1 MGTLQR
7 DWVEIAEQEVAN
19 AFTKKSKSKYIN
31 SIKKAIESDINKNYP
46 NDTITHAEWIGAED
60 YSAKGDVKVYLKSG
74 REVPVEL
81 KFSKSKGSGTK
92 FNPTTNILKK
102 YIDDPRLQSY
112 PEYDEMLGLK
122 KTRYDMVESLV
133 GHKMNSAA
141 EYERNLRIIKKTNKP
156 FIKDIADITKGG
168 QIEYAFNTS
177 KIMNEHLE
185 GVQKMVDNVL
195 DGNNTT
201 TDVEITN
208 DLIYC
213 VVKNFENSKQSVEIY
228 DFDDM
233 DSKVANVISVGKSI
247 KIQNKMGKDIL
258 RMSVHWKNICQGGST
273 PCFNG
278 FVGNA
283 YG

>member
-31 SIKKAIESDINKNYP
+31 SIKKDIESDINKNYP
-46 NDTITHAEWIGAED
+46 NDDINHAEWIGAED
-60 YSAKGDVKVYLKSG
+60 YSSKGDNRVYLKSG

-81 KFSKSKGSGTK
+81 KFSKTKGSGTK

-102 YIDDPRLQSY
+102 YITDPRLQSY

-122 KTRYDMVESLV
+122 KIRYDMVESLV
-133 GHKMNSAA
+133 GHKMNSAV
-141 EYERNLRIIKKTNKP
+141 EYEDNLTAIREINKP
-156 FIKDIADITKGG
+156 FIKDIADVTKAG
-168 QIEYAFNTS
+168 QIKYAFDTS

-247 KIQNKMGKDIL
+247 KIQNKMGKTIL
-258 RMSVHWKNICQGGST
+258 RMSVHWKNICQGGKT

>member
-1 MGTLQR
+1 MNKLVLITSSSLR
-7 DWVEIAEQEVAN
+7 HLYFAEKLNQQFKE
-19 AFTKKSKSKYIN
+19 K
-31 SIKKAIESDINKNYP
+31 
-46 NDTITHAEWIGAED
+46 
-60 YSAKGDVKVYLKSG
+60 
-74 REVPVEL
+74 
-81 KFSKSKGSGTK
+81 
-92 FNPTTNILKK
+92 
-102 YIDDPRLQSY
+102 
-112 PEYDEMLGLK
+112 
-122 KTRYDMVESLV
+122 
-133 GHKMNSAA
+133 
-141 EYERNLRIIKKTNKP
+141 IIK
-156 FIKDIADITKGG
+156 I
-168 QIEYAFNTS
+168 Y
-177 KIMNEHLE
+177 
-185 GVQKMVDNVL
+185 
-195 DGNNTT
+195 
-201 TDVEITN
+201 VEITN

>member
-31 SIKKAIESDINKNYP
+31 SIKKDIESDINKNYP
-46 NDTITHAEWIGAED
+46 NDDINHAEWIGAED
-60 YSAKGDVKVYLKSG
+60 YSSKGDNRVYLKSG

-81 KFSKSKGSGTK
+81 KFSKTKGSGTK

-102 YIDDPRLQSY
+102 YITDPRLQSY

-122 KTRYDMVESLV
+122 KIRYDMVESLV
-133 GHKMNSAA
+133 GHKMNSAV
-141 EYERNLRIIKKTNKP
+141 EYEDNLTAIREINKP
-156 FIKDIADITKGG
+156 FIKSIADVAKAGAIG
-168 QIEYAFNTS
+168 YAVDTS

-258 RMSVHWKNICQGGST
+258 RMSVHWKNICQGGKT